1 MSINSHINNTN
12 NANLLSEMAGNE
24 NSPSVGLDLYNEA
37 SFHFKIFL
45 YALPEI
51 YKNERTT
58 FLQASYNSE
67 EPQLAGSLSST
78 SGGGGVGL
86 DYS

>member
-1 MSINSHINNTN
+1 MSINSHTN
-12 NANLLSEMAGNE
+12 NANSLSEMAGNE

-45 YALPEI
+45 YDLPEI

>member
-1 MSINSHINNTN
+1 MSINSHTN
-12 NANLLSEMAGNE
+12 NANFLSEMAGNE

-37 SFHFKIFL
+37 SFHFKRSLSICMPARNL
-45 YALPEI
+45 KEC
-51 YKNERTT
+51 
-58 FLQASYNSE
+58 LQASYNSE

-86 DYS
+86 DYF